1 MGVKMGY
8 RKTIKP
14 KNKNPKYII
23 RNETIYTPHYDENGK
38 LYYKKTVRRTIRKNA
53 DVDNNEKN
61 K

>member
-8 RKTIKP
+8 RRTIKP
-14 KNKNPKYII
+14 KNKKTKYTIH
-23 RNETIYTPHYDENGK
+23 NETIYTPHYDENGK